1 MLNIYYCNMSF
12 EQNIQQWVSI
22 DNQIKL
28 LNDKIYELREK
39 KSQLG
44 ENITNYVEQ
53 NNLRNSTVQISDG
66 KLRFVNTKVTS
77 PLTFKYVEKS
87 LGEIIKNH
95 TQVKKIVE
103 YLKEKRDSKVVPEI
117 KRISNN

>member
-1 MLNIYYCNMSF
+1 MTF

-28 LNDKIYELREK
+28 LNDKIHELREK
-39 KSQLG
+39 KQRIS
-44 ENITNYVEQ
+44 ENINSHIEQ
-53 NNLRNSTVQISDG
+53 NDLKNATVQISDG
-66 KLRFVNTKVTS
+66 RLRFVSTKVAP

-87 LGEIIKNH
+87 LGDVIKNPI
-95 TQVKKIVE
+95 QVKKIVE
-103 YLKEKRDSKVVPEI
+103 YLKTHREFKIVPEI